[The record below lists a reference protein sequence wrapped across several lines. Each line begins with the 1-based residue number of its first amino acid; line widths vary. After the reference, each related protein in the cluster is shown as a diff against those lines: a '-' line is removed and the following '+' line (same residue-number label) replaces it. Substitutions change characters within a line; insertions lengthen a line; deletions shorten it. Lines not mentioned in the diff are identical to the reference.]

1 MVPDSQVPHT
11 APGVLLEAGT
21 QVQPHVFSAFKQNS
35 ENLPLILVLCYGQ
48 SQSIPIS
55 FNILKHTISAVTS
68 RIELV
73 IIFITNRKVVQNLQG
88 INDHQV
94 INQY

>member
-1 MVPDSQVPHT
+1 MVPDSQFPHT

-55 FNILKHTISAVTS
+55 FNVLKHTSAVTS